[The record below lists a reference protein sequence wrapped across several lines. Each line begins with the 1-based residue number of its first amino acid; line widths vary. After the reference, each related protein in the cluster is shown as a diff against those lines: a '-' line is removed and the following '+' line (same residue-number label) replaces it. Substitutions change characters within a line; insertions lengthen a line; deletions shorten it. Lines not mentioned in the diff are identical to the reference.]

1 MLVIFFKVKKPH
13 YVPIQ
18 TEVLFSK
25 SLKEEC
31 VLCICRHREV
41 LQKPIVCILMDQ
53 FYANFMFDFDIKN
66 QTIKN
71 K

>member
-1 MLVIFFKVKKPH
+1 MYSNRSSIFQITKG
-13 YVPIQ
+13 Q
-18 TEVLFSK
+18 
-25 SLKEEC
+25 EEC